1 MPGIRI
7 GHRTARATIGPLV
20 HTVPIPTKPLSGQSL
35 DMCPTCGV
43 VHPFKTVHLW
53 LDDAGTCIVSAGV
66 LADLQAAGM
75 PDLDILGEVLNPPT
89 LSLNGGRAVQDKA
102 NRRVIQYV
110 GRYGDSYG

>member
-20 HTVPIPTKPLSGQSL
+20 HTVPIPTKPMSGQSL
-35 DMCPTCGV
+35 DTCPTCGV
-43 VHPFKTVHLW
+43 IHQFKTVHLW

-75 PDLDILGEVLNPPT
+75 PDLDILGEVLKPPDLT
-89 LSLNGGRAVQDKA
+89 LNGGRASQDKA
-102 NRRVIQYV
+102 NRKITYYV
-110 GRYGDSYG
+110 GEVAHG